1 MDLNLINTGRMP
13 MIEPQKKKEIRNQI
27 EYIREFLEDHQ
38 ENWYMYET
46 LRDELRQLEIML
58 EREKVI

>member
-1 MDLNLINTGRMP
+1 

-46 LRDELRQLEIML
+46 LRDKLRQLEITL

>member
-1 MDLNLINTGRMP
+1 

-38 ENWYMYET
+38 KKLIRVRNITGRTET
-46 LRDELRQLEIML
+46 
-58 EREKVI
+58 VGNHA

>member
-1 MDLNLINTGRMP
+1 
-13 MIEPQKKKEIRNQI
+13 MIEQQKKKEIRNQI
-27 EYIREFLEDHQ
+27 ERIREFLEANQ

-58 EREKVI
+58 ELEKVI